1 MVKSPSPSIPLPMVG
16 GHPFPANG
24 MRPPP
29 SPSYGSTAYSFKLQ
43 VPPRLSPA
51 EQLASP
57 PATNSCGDQSA
68 RHQSHNP
75 FPHPSTSDVHHT
87 SSRVGRAPSRPQR
100 DYHPRRQFE
109 TEILDLALRDSRNP
123 RTRTKAPSSAHHNK
137 NTHPHHQEHT
147 HRHTPSCSR
156 SYRPCH
162 DIDHQ
167 IKDPVPM
174 YGVALVDDRGG
185 VEFLATDRMDD
196 WLAGVENEDFIIYE
210 DPQEHGLKQNDTEM
224 GGAEPQADES
234 GLAPTVVR
242 YAMMDLEDGD
252 DSDKENQNDA
262 PKYRRI
268 RKPTPH
274 KPAALMEIK
283 LNQVETEIVKDE
295 DAKTIWPGVEDSML
309 SIPKRKSI
317 KRQVDSNAD
326 TLERPAS
333 KRSKLTS
340 TLKRGLSKMSLRS
353 IRSSRASKRPG
364 TPAGS
369 VGTREV
375 FSRLSSFSW
384 VPGSEKLRSA
394 SGSSG
399 PERKIKICVVGDA
412 DAGKTALV
420 NRLVSGDFG
429 EEKKSNDA
437 PQHSPI
443 TEQQI
448 PTAPSSHTTDYRSFS
463 IIADDGKLVTI
474 ELWDFPGNIANE
486 RTTQLTSNF
495 FQAAI
500 ICYSIE
506 DVKNL
511 PAICDTWKPKLDRS
525 LIDCP
530 RFLLGLKKDLRPAF
544 PPLGLSFLPRKEP
557 VMADMGRSAAYH
569 SRVAGYGECSAKT
582 GENVDD
588 AFRGIV
594 NFTLSQMR
602 KKEIGISH
610 GKRREKAKE
619 TVKDAGKVMVDT
631 LCGFPNGPTPGRTWS
646 RHL

>member
-1 MVKSPSPSIPLPMVG
+1 MVRSPTPSIPLRMVG
-16 GHPFPANG
+16 GHPLPANG

-29 SPSYGSTAYSFKLQ
+29 SPSYESAPYSFKLR
-43 VPPRLSPA
+43 VPPRLCPARQLDSSP
-51 EQLASP
+51 E
-57 PATNSCGDQSA
+57 TNTGGDQSA
-68 RHQSHNP
+68 RYQSHSP
-75 FPHPSTSDVHHT
+75 FPHPSTSEVHHT
-87 SSRVGRAPSRPQR
+87 SSRVGRAPSRPHR
-100 DYHPRRQFE
+100 DYHPNHEFE
-109 TEILDLALRDSRNP
+109 TNIPGLELRESQNIK
-123 RTRTKAPSSAHHNK
+123 TRTKAPASGHQNHH
-137 NTHPHHQEHT
+137 HHSYRYIH
-147 HRHTPSCSR
+147 SGSR
-156 SYRPCH
+156 SRRPC
-162 DIDHQ
+162 DNIDHQ

-196 WLAGVENEDFIIYE
+196 WLAGVENDDFIIYE
-210 DPQEHGLKQNDTEM
+210 DPVEHGPERDDIEM
-224 GGAEPQADES
+224 SSAEPQTDES
-234 GLAPTVVR
+234 GLASTVVR
-242 YAMMDLEDGD
+242 YAMMEIEDGG

-268 RKPTPH
+268 RKPTPI
-274 KPAALMEIK
+274 KPTILREIK
-283 LNQVETEIVKDE
+283 LNQVKTEIVKED
-295 DAKTIWPGVEDSML
+295 DAKTIWPKVDDSML
-309 SIPKRKSI
+309 SVLKRRSI
-317 KRQVDSNAD
+317 KRQAVRPSLAQHHDVDEVAAN
-326 TLERPAS
+326 
-333 KRSKLTS
+333 
-340 TLKRGLSKMSLRS
+340 GF
-353 IRSSRASKRPG
+353 RASKQAG
-364 TPAGS
+364 TSS

-375 FSRLSSFSW
+375 FSRLSSWSW
-384 VPGSEKLRSA
+384 VPGSEKLRSV

-399 PERKIKICVVGDA
+399 QERKIKIC
-412 DAGKTALV
+412 L
-420 NRLVSGDFG
+420 
-429 EEKKSNDA
+429 EKISDVT
-437 PQHSPI
+437 PRHSPI
-443 TEQQI
+443 TDHQI
-448 PTAPSSHTTDYRSFS
+448 PTAPSSHATDYHSFS

-486 RTTQLTSNF
+486 RTTQLASNF

-569 SRVAGYGECSAKT
+569 SRVAGYGECSART

-594 NFTLSQMR
+594 NFTLSHMR
-602 KKEIGISH
+602 KKEIGIAH
-610 GKRREKAKE
+610 GKRRDKAKE
-619 TVKDAGKVMVDT
+619 TVKDAGKVMVDA
-631 LCGFPNGPTPGRTWS
+631 LCGFPNGPTPGRAWS

>member
-1 MVKSPSPSIPLPMVG
+1 MVRSPTPSIPLRMAG
-16 GHPFPANG
+16 GHPLPANG

-29 SPSYGSTAYSFKLQ
+29 SPSYGSAPYSFKLR
-43 VPPRLSPA
+43 VPPRLCPTG
-51 EQLASP
+51 QVASP

-68 RHQSHNP
+68 RYQSHSP
-75 FPHPSTSDVHHT
+75 FPRPSISEVHHT
-87 SSRVGRAPSRPQR
+87 SSRAGRAPSRPHR
-100 DYHPRRQFE
+100 DYHPNRQFE
-109 TEILDLALRDSRNP
+109 TDIPDWALREIQNP
-123 RTRTKAPSSAHHNK
+123 KTRTKAPSSAHYKQNNHR
-137 NTHPHHQEHT
+137 HHDHS

-167 IKDPVPM
+167 IEDPVPM

-196 WLAGVENEDFIIYE
+196 WLANLGDDDFTIFE
-210 DPQEHGLKQNDTEM
+210 DPLEHGLEQNDTEM
-224 GGAEPQADES
+224 NGAEPHTDES

-242 YAMMDLEDGD
+242 YAMMEIEDGD

-268 RKPTPH
+268 RKPTPI
-274 KPAALMEIK
+274 KPAILRQIDPNK
-283 LNQVETEIVKDE
+283 IETEIVKEE

-309 SIPKRKSI
+309 SVPKRRSI
-317 KRQVDSNAD
+317 KRQVDSQAD

-333 KRSKLTS
+333 KRSKLTN

-353 IRSSRASKRPG
+353 IRSSRASKRAS
-364 TPAGS
+364 TPAPS

-384 VPGSEKLRSA
+384 MPGSDKLRSV

-399 PERKIKICVVGDA
+399 PERKIKICLVGDVN
-412 DAGKTALV
+412 AGKTALA
-420 NRLVSGDFG
+420 NRLISGEFV
-429 EEKKSNDA
+429 EEKKSDVS

-443 TEQQI
+443 TDHQI
-448 PTAPSSHTTDYRSFS
+448 PTAPSSHATDYRTFS
-463 IIADDGKLVTI
+463 IFADDGKLVTI

-486 RTTQLTSNF
+486 RTTQLASNF

-594 NFTLSQMR
+594 NFTLSHMR
-602 KKEIGISH
+602 KKEIGIAH

-619 TVKDAGKVMVDT
+619 TVKDAGKVMVDA
-631 LCGFPNGPTPGRTWS
+631 LCGFPNDPTPGRAWS